1 MIFFHIAPLECDQL
15 EITKYMLVTCMISQG
30 GLFKLARMYKIYT
43 VAEKVHDQNI
53 LFQNDL
59 IPLKHEIFMST
70 ALLNPFQGHSSTLYQ
85 NPPRT
90 FIAN

>member
-1 MIFFHIAPLECDQL
+1 
-15 EITKYMLVTCMISQG
+15 MLVTCMISQG

-59 IPLKHEIFMST
+59 IPLKLYPWNEIFYEIFMST